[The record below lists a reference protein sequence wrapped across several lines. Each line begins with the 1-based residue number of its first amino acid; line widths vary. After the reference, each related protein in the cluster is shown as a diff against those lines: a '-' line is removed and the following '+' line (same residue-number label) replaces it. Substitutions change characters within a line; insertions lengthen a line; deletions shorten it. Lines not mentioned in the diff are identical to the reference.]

1 MGVGSSNGP
10 KKDPPIT
17 AKELKNLLDI
27 AQKRCTLSRNKRVDK
42 IKRVKNEIVDCL
54 KKNNMDLAMAK
65 TDNLLKDEDY
75 ITVYDLLNPIIEIV
89 KEKCIYIVKNNECPV
104 DLRTQLDSIIFSAT
118 RVEIDELMKFRDKI
132 KQKYGEAYII
142 KADKNEDKFVN
153 QNIAEK
159 LKVNVFPQEVLK
171 YRLKQLCIEKK
182 LNINLG
188 DVVPGDGVFVDADMD
203 KNPYESMRQ
212 TNLPTQSF
220 VQRNS
225 GNINQGP
232 FNNNFGQYPP
242 NQGGFQDGFPRESQ
256 FNNNNQGQS
265 KSGFGMNNNQG
276 NQGGAPWDNNQN
288 NNQGNQ
294 GGAPWDNN
302 QNNNQGNQGG
312 APWDNNQN
320 NSQGGFSQSSYFNN
334 NINNSNNINNN
345 NSINNNNINN
355 SKNNNNNI
363 PPPNDIPQNNQV
375 NQNVDDE
382 AIFGKTLNETVPISE
397 KSESQEQSKIST
409 NNNNNIEFNPY
420 ADNIPPGENKSAMPP
435 KSNTDDIFGSET
447 VKTVT
452 MSTNNAPGNFDITFG
467 KNNKNFAELPRE
479 QTMKNSI
486 ANPNNKENPFE
497 GGNPFEGS
505 TIELKDQ
512 KSSVLK
518 KSGQNDNPFDVDTV
532 PVVELN
538 KMKISSTGTDPLGQ
552 SSKMKDDPLGG
563 PTLSAEEIENMNV
576 KGSNND
582 GFPSA

>member
-65 TDNLLKDEDY
+65 IDNLLKDEDY

-171 YRLKQLCIEKK
+171 IRLKQLCIEKK

-188 DVVPGDGVFVDADMD
+188 DAVPGGDWEVMD

-294 GGAPWDNN
+294 GGEELL
-302 QNNNQGNQGG
+302 G
-312 APWDNNQN
+312 
-320 NSQGGFSQSSYFNN
+320 
-334 NINNSNNINNN
+334 IITK
-345 NSINNNNINN
+345 III
-355 SKNNNNNI
+355 K
-363 PPPNDIPQNNQV
+363 
-375 NQNVDDE
+375 VDFLNHHILIIIILTIIIIVLIMLIIVILIIVKIIII
-382 AIFGKTLNETVPISE
+382 IFLLQMIFL
-397 KSESQEQSKIST
+397 KI
-409 NNNNNIEFNPY
+409 I
-420 ADNIPPGENKSAMPP
+420 K
-435 KSNTDDIFGSET
+435 
-447 VKTVT
+447 
-452 MSTNNAPGNFDITFG
+452 
-467 KNNKNFAELPRE
+467 
-479 QTMKNSI
+479 
-486 ANPNNKENPFE
+486 
-497 GGNPFEGS
+497 
-505 TIELKDQ
+505 
-512 KSSVLK
+512 
-518 KSGQNDNPFDVDTV
+518 
-532 PVVELN
+532 
-538 KMKISSTGTDPLGQ
+538 
-552 SSKMKDDPLGG
+552 
-563 PTLSAEEIENMNV
+563 
-576 KGSNND
+576 
-582 GFPSA
+582 

>member
-159 LKVNVFPQEVLK
+159 LKVNVFPPEVLK

-288 NNQGNQ
+288 N
-294 GGAPWDNN
+294 
-302 QNNNQGNQGG
+302 
-312 APWDNNQN
+312 
-320 NSQGGFSQSSYFNN
+320 SQGGFSQSSYFNN

-355 SKNNNNNI
+355 SKNNNNNNI

-563 PTLSAEEIENMNV
+563 PTLSAEEIEKMNV

-582 GFPSA
+582 GFPSV

>member
-65 TDNLLKDEDY
+65 MDNLLKDEDY

-171 YRLKQLCIEKK
+171 IRLKQLCIEKK

-188 DVVPGDGVFVDADMD
+188 DAVPGGDWEVMD

-288 NNQGNQ
+288 NNQG
-294 GGAPWDNN
+294 
-302 QNNNQGNQGG
+302 
-312 APWDNNQN
+312 
-320 NSQGGFSQSSYFNN
+320 GFSQSSYFNN
-334 NINNSNNINNN
+334 NNINNNN
-345 NSINNNNINN
+345 NSINNVNNSNINN

-375 NQNVDDE
+375 NQNMDDE
-382 AIFGKTLNETVPISE
+382 AIFGKTINETVPITE

-518 KSGQNDNPFDVDTV
+518 KSGANDNPFDVDTI
-532 PVVELN
+532 PVEEFN
-538 KMKISSTGTDPLGQ
+538 KMKISSTGTNPLGQ

-563 PTLSAEEIENMNV
+563 PTLTAEEIEKMNV

>member
-1 MGVGSSNGP
+1 MGVGSSGGS

-159 LKVNVFPQEVLK
+159 LKVNVFPPEVLK
-171 YRLKQLCIEKK
+171 IRLKQLCIEKK

-188 DVVPGDGVFVDADMD
+188 DAVPGGDWEVMD

-288 NNQGNQ
+288 NNQG
-294 GGAPWDNN
+294 
-302 QNNNQGNQGG
+302 
-312 APWDNNQN
+312 
-320 NSQGGFSQSSYFNN
+320 GFSQSSYFNN
-334 NINNSNNINNN
+334 NNINNNN
-345 NSINNNNINN
+345 NSINNVNNSNINN
-355 SKNNNNNI
+355 SKNNNNNNNI
-363 PPPNDIPQNNQV
+363 PPNDIPQNNQV
-375 NQNVDDE
+375 NQNMDDE

-563 PTLSAEEIENMNV
+563 PTLSAEEIEKMNV

>member
-1 MGVGSSNGP
+1 MFF
-10 KKDPPIT
+10 
-17 AKELKNLLDI
+17 L
-27 AQKRCTLSRNKRVDK
+27 
-42 IKRVKNEIVDCL
+42 
-54 KKNNMDLAMAK
+54 
-65 TDNLLKDEDY
+65 
-75 ITVYDLLNPIIEIV
+75 
-89 KEKCIYIVKNNECPV
+89 
-104 DLRTQLDSIIFSAT
+104 
-118 RVEIDELMKFRDKI
+118 
-132 KQKYGEAYII
+132 
-142 KADKNEDKFVN
+142 
-153 QNIAEK
+153 
-159 LKVNVFPQEVLK
+159 
-171 YRLKQLCIEKK
+171 KK

-188 DVVPGDGVFVDADMD
+188 DVVPGDDIFIDTNMD

-276 NQGGAPWDNNQN
+276 NQ
-288 NNQGNQ
+288 
-294 GGAPWDNN
+294 
-302 QNNNQGNQGG
+302 

-345 NSINNNNINN
+345 NSINNNNNINN

-486 ANPNNKENPFE
+486 ANPNNKENPF
-497 GGNPFEGS
+497 
-505 TIELKDQ
+505 
-512 KSSVLK
+512 
-518 KSGQNDNPFDVDTV
+518 
-532 PVVELN
+532 
-538 KMKISSTGTDPLGQ
+538 
-552 SSKMKDDPLGG
+552 
-563 PTLSAEEIENMNV
+563 
-576 KGSNND
+576 
-582 GFPSA
+582 

>member
-65 TDNLLKDEDY
+65 MDNLLKDEDY

-171 YRLKQLCIEKK
+171 IRLKQLCIEKK

-188 DVVPGDGVFVDADMD
+188 DAVPGGDWEVMD

-302 QNNNQGNQGG
+302 QNN
-312 APWDNNQN
+312 
-320 NSQGGFSQSSYFNN
+320 SQGGFSQSSYFNN

-375 NQNVDDE
+375 NQNMDDE
-382 AIFGKTLNETVPISE
+382 AIFGKTINETVPITE

-518 KSGQNDNPFDVDTV
+518 KSGANDNPFDVDTI
-532 PVVELN
+532 PVEEFN
-538 KMKISSTGTDPLGQ
+538 KMKISSTGTNPLGQ

-563 PTLSAEEIENMNV
+563 PTLTAEEIEKMNV

>member
-54 KKNNMDLAMAK
+54 KKNNMDLAIAK
-65 TDNLLKDEDY
+65 IDNLLKDEGCVA
-75 ITVYDLLNPIIEIV
+75 VYDLLNPIIEIV

-171 YRLKQLCIEKK
+171 IRLKQLCIEKK

-188 DVVPGDGVFVDADMD
+188 DAVPGGDWEVMD

-288 NNQGNQ
+288 NNQG
-294 GGAPWDNN
+294 
-302 QNNNQGNQGG
+302 
-312 APWDNNQN
+312 
-320 NSQGGFSQSSYFNN
+320 GFSQSSYFNN
-334 NINNSNNINNN
+334 NNINNNN
-345 NSINNNNINN
+345 NSINNVNNSNINN
-355 SKNNNNNI
+355 SKNNNNNNI

-552 SSKMKDDPLGG
+552 SSKMMEDPLGG
-563 PTLSAEEIENMNV
+563 PTLSAEEIEKMNV

>member
-65 TDNLLKDEDY
+65 MDNLLKDEDY

-132 KQKYGEAYII
+132 KHKQGEVYII

-171 YRLKQLCIEKK
+171 IRLKQLCIEKK

-188 DVVPGDGVFVDADMD
+188 DVVPGDDIFIDTNMD

-288 NNQGNQ
+288 NNQG
-294 GGAPWDNN
+294 
-302 QNNNQGNQGG
+302 
-312 APWDNNQN
+312 
-320 NSQGGFSQSSYFNN
+320 GFSQSSYFNN
-334 NINNSNNINNN
+334 NNNINNNN
-345 NSINNNNINN
+345 NSINNVNNSNINN

-375 NQNVDDE
+375 NQNMDDE
-382 AIFGKTLNETVPISE
+382 AIFGKTINETVPITE
-397 KSESQEQSKIST
+397 KSESQEQSKISI

-538 KMKISSTGTDPLGQ
+538 KMKISSTGTNPLGQ